1 MTVWKKIAATI
12 VFALAL
18 FGTNTYAQPDEYQFT
33 FEVGSRTVLDS
44 LSQIISIDRVD
55 GNRVWAY
62 ANADEMQL
70 FARTDISFELC
81 TSKSSAKAIP
91 MAKLVSEMQN
101 IDHYPTYEV
110 YDTLMHNFVRDYPQL
125 CQLEEVATLPSGRQI
140 LALKISKD
148 VELNNTD
155 KPEVLCTSTMHGD
168 EGICATTALS
178 FCRHLLENYGSDSY
192 VSRLMDS
199 IEFWVIPIMNPD
211 GMYKGGNNSISGSTR
226 SNGNSKDLNRNF
238 PNVNGGSGTNQPEIV
253 AMKDFFGRHH
263 FTLSTNLHAGNECFN
278 YPWDTWSRATA
289 DNDWWRL
296 VGAAYRDTAQ
306 YYGSSGYFDDG
317 CSNSANGLTN
327 GYAWYS
333 ISGGQQDWANYFMH
347 CREVTIE
354 VCGTKEPT
362 STTTIANIWRYNKN
376 SMLNF
381 YAESLNGVRGIV
393 TNAVGTPLA
402 ARITIAGHDKDNSW
416 IETDAR
422 VGDYHRL
429 LKAGTYNLTFEA
441 DGYLPQTIAVT
452 VVDGKPTWRDVV
464 LYKSA
469 ASALQTNVAH
479 INISLPSKSQTT
491 RQITIFNLG
500 SLSTEYAINNL
511 TVDWL
516 SIDNRGGQL
525 NSGMTDTLTATI
537 SSSRLGEG
545 THTSLLLLESVSQ
558 TITVDINLEVRDIPD
573 EVGIADLPLK
583 TVYSVGDTLD
593 VNGGRVFLRYCNDS
607 VAFRSIT
614 SQMVSGFSSAT
625 PGVKKLEVAVDTLIL
640 TFSVI
645 VRDNISIIPEPV
657 VIKSVSMQEL
667 PNKLTYKIGDTLD
680 VTGGVLVVTYSD
692 VTADTIAMKN
702 AMIGGFNS
710 KQAGTILL
718 TVRYKSFTNMFSVR
732 VIDPNAPVETPTIV
746 SVELTSLPLKLEY
759 KIGQI
764 IDVGGGILT
773 VTFSNDSTSAIA
785 LQSSMVRDFDSSK
798 AGMQWVTIEYA
809 GTFNMFCVDIIGN
822 DDTTNIKLNTVTE
835 PIIYAADGDIVIENA
850 DAPVMVYNLAGRCV
864 AYRNSMTPVVRIAIG
879 KRGIYI
885 VRVGATAKKVGVSQQ
900 P

>member
-62 ANADEMQL
+62 ANSDEMQL
-70 FARTDISFELC
+70 FAQTGISFELC

-125 CQLEEVATLPSGRQI
+125 CQLEVVGTLPSGRQI

-226 SNGNSKDLNRNF
+226 TNGNSKDLNRNF

-253 AMKDFFGRHH
+253 AMKNFFGRHH

-278 YPWDTWSRATA
+278 YPWDTWERTTA
-289 DNDWWRL
+289 DNEWWRL

-393 TNAVGTPLA
+393 TNAAGTPLA

-469 ASALQTNVAH
+469 ASALQTNVAN
-479 INISLPSKSQTT
+479 IIISLPSKSQTT

-573 EVGIADLPLK
+573 EIGIADLPLK

-593 VNGGRVFLRYCNDS
+593 VRGGRVFLRYCNDS

-614 SQMVSGFSSAT
+614 SQMVNGFSSAT

-692 VTADTIAMKN
+692 GSVDTIAMQN

-710 KQAGTILL
+710 KQAGTMLL

-732 VIDPNAPVETPTIV
+732 VIDPNAPIETPTIV

>member
-1 MTVWKKIAATI
+1 MTVWKKIAVTI

-70 FARTDISFELC
+70 FTRTGISFELC

-110 YDTLMHNFVRDYPQL
+110 YDTLMHNFVRDYPRL
-125 CQLEEVATLPSGRQI
+125 CLLEEVATLPSGRQI

-155 KPEVLCTSTMHGD
+155 KPEVLCTATMHGD

-178 FCRHLLENYGSDSY
+178 FCRYLLENYGSDSY

-211 GMYKGGNNSISGSTR
+211 GMYRGGNNSISGSTR
-226 SNGNSKDLNRNF
+226 TNGNSKDLNRNF
-238 PNVNGGSGTNQPEIV
+238 PDVGGGSGTNQPEIV
-253 AMKDFFGRHH
+253 AMNDFFGRHH

-306 YYGSSGYFDDG
+306 YYGSNGYFDDG

-452 VVDGKPTWRDVV
+452 VVDGKPTWRDVI
-464 LYKSA
+464 LYKDV
-469 ASALQTNVAH
+469 ASAVQTN
-479 INISLPSKSQTT
+479 ITNISVTLPHRSQTT
-491 RQITIFNLG
+491 RQIIVSNLG
-500 SLSTEYAINNL
+500 SNATEYAINNL
-511 TVDWL
+511 TADWL
-516 SIDNRGGQL
+516 SIDYMGGL
-525 NSGMTDTLTATI
+525 LGGGITDTLTATI
-537 SSSRLGEG
+537 NSGQLSDG
-545 THTSLLLLESVSQ
+545 TYTSVMMLESVSK
-558 TITVDINLEVRDIPD
+558 TITVNFRLEVRETPD
-573 EVGIADLPLK
+573 EIGIADLPHK

-593 VNGGRVFLRYCNDS
+593 VTGGRVFLRYCNDS
-607 VAFRSIT
+607 VAYRPIT
-614 SQMVSGFSSAT
+614 RQMVSGFNSAT

-645 VRDNISIIPEPV
+645 VRDNISIIPEL
-657 VIKSVSMQEL
+657 VIVKSVSLQKL
-667 PNKLTYKIGDTLD
+667 PDKLTYKIGDTLD

-692 VTADTIAMKN
+692 GSVDTIAMKN

-710 KQAGTILL
+710 KQAGTMLL

-732 VIDPNAPVETPTIV
+732 VIDPNASVETPTIV

-798 AGMQWVTIEYA
+798 AGMQWVTIEYE

-822 DDTTNIKLNTVTE
+822 DDTTNISLNTVTE
-835 PIIYAADGDIVIENA
+835 PVIYAAGGDIVIENA
-850 DAPVMVYNLAGRCV
+850 DAPVMVYDVAGRCV
-864 AYRNSMTPVVRIAIG
+864 AFRNSTKPVVRIAIG

-885 VRVGATAKKVGVSQQ
+885 VRVGSTAKKIGVCQQ